1 MSTPVVVRRTVLFTL
16 TVMLAGIGARPVR
29 AQQSALAPGTKI
41 RVELRTGAR
50 HHGRVIKSDH
60 DTLVAEWAG
69 GSTPT
74 FPVSDILQL
83 EAVTGRHRS
92 VRRAAAVGGVVGASL
107 GAIGGA
113 LFYKPCQSTEF
124 SGCLLAPNS
133 RSESAQVN
141 GLIYGLLG
149 LIGGG
154 VVGLVP
160 RDRWQRV
167 TPDGNGVR
175 FTHHTLPRGGR
186 GVGLALAY

>member
-1 MSTPVVVRRTVLFTL
+1 
-16 TVMLAGIGARPVR
+16 
-29 AQQSALAPGTKI
+29 
-41 RVELRTGAR
+41 
-50 HHGRVIKSDH
+50 
-60 DTLVAEWAG
+60 
-69 GSTPT
+69 
-74 FPVSDILQL
+74 
-83 EAVTGRHRS
+83 

-113 LFYKPCQSTEF
+113 LFYAPCQSTEF